1 MRETD
6 DFVEDEVSLFDLLDK
21 LKDGWHWI
29 LGGLFIGVF
38 GAATVIFITPNQYE
52 AIAIVQVGQ
61 VGQVAQVG
69 QVGQVAQA
77 GQAGQVGQVS
87 SMPVEPPGQAVER
100 MKSLAFQS
108 RVAQEIE
115 DSSWAEVLRN
125 SGNTKCYNRVIAKR
139 RLESH

>member
-29 LGGLFIGVF
+29 LGGLFIGVS

-61 VGQVAQVG
+61 VGQVAQAG
-69 QVGQVAQA
+69 QA
-77 GQAGQVGQVS
+77 GQAGQSLPTESADRAGRRSQS
-87 SMPVEPPGQAVER
+87 SRP
-100 MKSLAFQS
+100 S
-108 RVAQEIE
+108 
-115 DSSWAEVLRN
+115 
-125 SGNTKCYNRVIAKR
+125 
-139 RLESH
+139 